1 MTVSTESI
9 THAPAR
15 ATLERKPRVLSGIQP
30 SGNFHLGNYLGA
42 IRNWAMQLDQF
53 ENFFCI
59 VDLHALSL
67 ETTRDSMR
75 SNIVNLANT
84 ILASGVDPER
94 SVLFVQSDVREHSE
108 LCWILQ
114 SVTRFGEL
122 RRMTQFKDKSAGE
135 EEGVSAALFTY
146 PVLQAADIIL
156 YDANKVPVGADQRQH
171 VEITRDIAHRFNQK
185 YGETFVLPEADIK
198 ENGARIMALDDPTKK
213 MSKSSPNESS
223 YIALSDKPDV
233 IRKKIKRAV
242 TDSGSEIIAS
252 DEKPALKNLIG
263 IYSILTDKTPEE
275 IQEMYAGK
283 GYGAFK
289 TDLAEVVVEAVE
301 PIQKRL
307 LELEAQPEITEQILQ
322 RGAEQAREVAAA
334 KMVAVRDAIGLGAPR

>member
-1 MTVSTESI
+1 MTVSTES
-9 THAPAR
+9 TSLAPSLAN
-15 ATLERKPRVLSGIQP
+15 TDRKPRVLSGIQP

-42 IRNWAMQLDQF
+42 IRNWALQLDLYD
-53 ENFFCI
+53 NFFCI

-67 ETTRDSMR
+67 ETNRDSMK

-122 RRMTQFKDKSAGE
+122 RRMTQFKDKSDGE

-146 PVLQAADIIL
+146 PVLQAADIII

-171 VEITRDIAHRFNQK
+171 IEITRDIAYRFNQK

-213 MSKSSPNESS
+213 MSKSSANEAS

-252 DEKPALKNLIG
+252 DDKPALKNLIG
-263 IYSILTDKTPEE
+263 IYSILTAKSPEE
-275 IQEMYAGK
+275 IQEMYVGK

-301 PIQKRL
+301 PIQQRL
-307 LELEAQPEITEQILQ
+307 LELEAQPEITAGILQ
-322 RGAEQAREVAAA
+322 RGAERAREVASA
-334 KMVAVRDAIGLGAPR
+334 KMVAVREAIGLGAPK

>member
-1 MTVSTESI
+1 MTVSTDSD
-9 THAPAR
+9 TTSP
-15 ATLERKPRVLSGIQP
+15 TLGMLERKPRVLSGIQP

-42 IRNWAMQLDQF
+42 IRNWARQLDQYD
-53 ENFFCI
+53 NFFCI

-67 ETTRDSMR
+67 ETNRSSMVG
-75 SNIVNLANT
+75 NIVNLANT
-84 ILASGVDPER
+84 IIASGVDPDR
-94 SVLFVQSDVREHSE
+94 SVLFVQSDVREHPE

-122 RRMTQFKDKSAGE
+122 RRMTQFKDKSDGE

-146 PVLQAADIIL
+146 PVLQAADILL

-171 VEITRDIAHRFNQK
+171 IEITRDIAYRFNQR

-213 MSKSSPNESS
+213 MSKSSANDSS
-223 YIALSDKPDV
+223 YIALSDRPEV

-252 DEKPALKNLIG
+252 DDKPALKNLIG
-263 IYSILTDKTPEE
+263 IYSLLTDKSPET
-275 IQEMYAGK
+275 IQEMYVGK

-289 TDLAEVVVEAVE
+289 TDLGDVIVETIE
-301 PIQKRL
+301 PIQQRL
-307 LELEAQPEITEQILQ
+307 LELEAQPEITASILQ
-322 RGAEQAREVAAA
+322 QGAEQARAVASG
-334 KMVAVRDAIGLGAPR
+334 KMESVRAAIGLGAPR